1 MTYTVEFKSEHT
13 LRLLEE
19 LERLGG
25 NVRSARNAISTSGA
39 VDDVSLV
46 VESRLAM
53 SSTMLLC
60 AAACSGP
67 RKLPGSP
74 PLIKIFDALIQMLQ
88 GT

>member
-1 MTYTVEFKSEHT
+1 MTSTVEFKSEHA

-46 VESRLAM
+46 VESRFGKRSGIATCNEFDDATLRRCVQRAEEIARLA
-53 SSTMLLC
+53 
-60 AAACSGP
+60 P
-67 RKLPGSP
+67 V
-74 PLIKIFDALIQMLQ
+74 D
-88 GT
+88 